1 MVARFGIAH
10 PRPDLL
16 NNASAF
22 VTEDNRFRIRTIPLD
37 VV

>member
-1 MVARFGIAH
+1 MVAQFSIAH

-22 VTEDNRFRIRTIPLD
+22 VTEDNRFRIGTIPLD